1 MNGLLLK
8 GINSFSITFSKLK
21 SVWLMVMIIP
31 LLILVFDAEKFN
43 TILLFA
49 LNALLGTIPFIFF
62 AVILVAYLKAS
73 GAESMVSKAFKGK
86 EVRTIFIATLVGGL
100 APFCSCEV
108 IPFIAS
114 MLMLGVPLSA
124 VMAFWLSSPLIDP
137 PALLITAGALGWDY
151 AIGKTISALS
161 LGLFGGFGI
170 YFLTKFGMFAT
181 PLKKK
186 NYSSC
191 SSSCDTKDP
200 FNQQTIWKFWK
211 NSERVK
217 IFRFEFTSNGLFLL
231 KWLSF
236 AYLLEAIMV
245 TYMSAQV
252 IGNFLGGEGLFSI
265 IMGALAGVP
274 AYLNSYAA
282 PALVSGLLEQG
293 LSAGGAMAFLVG
305 GAISSI
311 PAMTAV
317 WSLVNRSIFI
327 AYLTFGLSGAI
338 LCGIFFQVYINL

>member
-1 MNGLLLK
+1 MKAAFLRNINNFNLK
-8 GINSFSITFSKLK
+8 INNVWTLVFLIPLSILI
-21 SVWLMVMIIP
+21 IIP
-31 LLILVFDAEKFN
+31 ENFNSILI
-43 TILLFA
+43 FA
-49 LNALLGTIPFIFF
+49 LKALMGTIPFILF
-62 AVILVAYLKAS
+62 AVSLVAYLKAT
-73 GAESMVSKAFKGK
+73 GAESLVSKAFKGN

-114 MLMLGVPLSA
+114 MLALGVPLSA

-137 PALLITAGALGWDY
+137 PALLITASSLGWDY
-151 AIGKTISALS
+151 AIAKTISALTI
-161 LGLFGGFGI
+161 GLIGGFGI
-170 YFLTKFGMFAT
+170 YFLAKLGMFT
-181 PLKKK
+181 SPLKEQ
-186 NYSSC
+186 NR
-191 SSSCDTKDP
+191 SSSGSCCDTKDP
-200 FNQQTIWKFWK
+200 FNQELVLKFWN
-211 NSERVK
+211 NSERTKV
-217 IFRFEFTSNGLFLL
+217 FRDEFKTNGLFLL

-252 IGNFLGGEGLFSI
+252 IGNFLGGDGLFSI
-265 IMGALAGVP
+265 VIGALAGVP

-317 WSLVNRSIFI
+317 WSLVNRSTFI
-327 AYLTFGLSGAI
+327 AYLTFGLGGAI
-338 LCGIFFQVYINL
+338 LCGLLFQFYINL

>member
-1 MNGLLLK
+1 MNDLSLK
-8 GINSFSITFSKLK
+8 RANLFNSTLSKLK
-21 SVWLMVMIIP
+21 SVWLMVIIIP
-31 LLILVFDAEKFN
+31 LLILIFDAEKFN

-49 LNALLGTIPFIFF
+49 LNALLGTIPFILF
-62 AVILVAYLKAS
+62 AVSLVAYLKAS
-73 GAESMVSKAFKGK
+73 GAESIVSKMFKGK
-86 EVRTIFIATLVGGL
+86 EIRTIFIATLVGGL

-114 MLMLGVPLSA
+114 MLALGVPLSA

-137 PALLITAGALGWDY
+137 AALLITAGALGWDY
-151 AIGKTISALS
+151 AIGKTISALA
-161 LGLFGGFGI
+161 LGLIGGFGI
-170 YFLTKFGMFAT
+170 YFLTKFGLFKT

-186 NYSSC
+186 NDQGSNSC
-191 SSSCDTKDP
+191 CNTKDP
-200 FNQQTIWKFWK
+200 FNQETIWKFWR
-211 NSERVK
+211 NSDRIKV
-217 IFRFEFTSNGLFLL
+217 FTFEFTSNGLFLL

-236 AYLLEAIMV
+236 AYLLEAMMV

-252 IGNFLGGEGLFSI
+252 IGNFLGGDGLFSI
-265 IMGALAGVP
+265 VMGAFAGVP

-317 WSLVNRSIFI
+317 WSLVNRSTFI
-327 AYLTFGLSGAI
+327 AYLTFGLGGAI
-338 LCGIFFQVYINL
+338 LCGLLFQFYINL

>member
-1 MNGLLLK
+1 MNDLSLK
-8 GINSFSITFSKLK
+8 RINLFNSTLSKLK
-21 SVWLMVMIIP
+21 SVWLMVIIIP
-31 LLILVFDAEKFN
+31 LLILIFDAEKFN

-49 LNALLGTIPFIFF
+49 LNALLGTIPFILF
-62 AVILVAYLKAS
+62 AVSLVAYLKAS
-73 GAESMVSKAFKGK
+73 GAESIVSKMFKGK
-86 EVRTIFIATLVGGL
+86 EIITIFIATLVGGL

-114 MLMLGVPLSA
+114 MLALGVPLSA

-137 PALLITAGALGWDY
+137 AALLITAGALGWDY
-151 AIGKTISALS
+151 AIGKTISALA
-161 LGLFGGFGI
+161 LGLIGGFGI
-170 YFLTKFGMFAT
+170 YFLTKFGLFET

-186 NYSSC
+186 NN
-191 SSSCDTKDP
+191 SSSNPSCNTKDP
-200 FNQQTIWKFWK
+200 FNQETIWKFWR
-211 NSERVK
+211 NSDRIKV
-217 IFRFEFTSNGLFLL
+217 FTFEFTSNGLFLL

-236 AYLLEAIMV
+236 AYLLEAMMV

-252 IGNFLGGEGLFSI
+252 IGNFLGGDGLFSI
-265 IMGALAGVP
+265 VMGALAGVP

-317 WSLVNRSIFI
+317 WSLVNRSTFI
-327 AYLTFGLSGAI
+327 AYLTFGLGGAI
-338 LCGIFFQVYINL
+338 LCGLLFQFYINL

>member
-1 MNGLLLK
+1 MKSLILK
-8 GINSFSITFSKLK
+8 NINNVNFKIKNVWTLIFLIPLSILI
-21 SVWLMVMIIP
+21 IIP
-31 LLILVFDAEKFN
+31 ENFNSIL
-43 TILLFA
+43 TFA
-49 LNALLGTIPFIFF
+49 LKALMGTIPFILF
-62 AVILVAYLKAS
+62 AVSLVAYLKAT
-73 GAESMVSKAFKGK
+73 GAESLVSKAFKGN

-114 MLMLGVPLSA
+114 MLALGVPLSA

-137 PALLITAGALGWDY
+137 PALLITASSLGWDY
-151 AIGKTISALS
+151 AIAKTISALTI
-161 LGLFGGFGI
+161 GLIGGFGI
-170 YFLTKFGMFAT
+170 YFLAKLGMFAT
-181 PLKKK
+181 PLKKN

-211 NSERVK
+211 SSERVK

-265 IMGALAGVP
+265 VIGALAGVP

-317 WSLVNRSIFI
+317 WSLVNRSTFI
-327 AYLTFGLSGAI
+327 AYLTFGLGGAI
-338 LCGIFFQVYINL
+338 LCGLLFQFYINL

>member
-1 MNGLLLK
+1 MNDLLLK
-8 GINSFSITFSKLK
+8 RTKLFNSTLSKLK
-21 SVWLMVMIIP
+21 SVWLMVIIIP
-31 LLILVFDAEKFN
+31 LLILIFDAEKFN

-49 LNALLGTIPFIFF
+49 LNALLGTIPFILF
-62 AVILVAYLKAS
+62 AVSLVAYLKAS
-73 GAESMVSKAFKGK
+73 GAESIVSKMFKGK
-86 EVRTIFIATLVGGL
+86 EIRAIFIATLVGGL

-114 MLMLGVPLSA
+114 MLALGVPLSA

-137 PALLITAGALGWDY
+137 AALLITAGALGWDY
-151 AIGKTISALS
+151 AIGKTISALA
-161 LGLFGGFGI
+161 LGLIGGFGI
-170 YFLTKFGMFAT
+170 YFLTKFGLFKT

-186 NYSSC
+186 NDQG
-191 SSSCDTKDP
+191 SSSCCNTKDP
-200 FNQQTIWKFWK
+200 FNQETIWKFWR
-211 NSERVK
+211 NSDRIKV
-217 IFRFEFTSNGLFLL
+217 FTFEFTSNGLFLL

-236 AYLLEAIMV
+236 AYLLEAMMV

-252 IGNFLGGEGLFSI
+252 IGNFLGGDGLFSI
-265 IMGALAGVP
+265 VMGALAGVP

-317 WSLVNRSIFI
+317 WSLVNRSTFI
-327 AYLTFGLSGAI
+327 AYLTFGLGGAI
-338 LCGIFFQVYINL
+338 LCGLLFQFYINL